1 MNLSQLKQAFEPISQ
16 IGHLRRDV
24 EVFGLS
30 MTLRTLTVKEDAEIQ
45 RTLSDLREEE
55 DTTTVEYLDIF
66 RKETLA
72 RAIVIVGDQGLDEEY
87 IETGEKLENGT
98 PVKVRKVEAVSEIL
112 DTFSRV
118 VLGELFT
125 LLTDLTTEAEEE
137 VKKLNPT
144 TKNVEEEKQELQA
157 RIEDLEVHESVN
169 KSDEAVKSLP
179 KKVEQYAAALQDMDT

>member
-30 MTLRTLTVKEDAEIQ
+30 MTLRTLTVREDAEIQ

-72 RAIVIVGDQGLDEEY
+72 RAIVKVGDQGLDEEY

-144 TKNVEEEKQELQA
+144 TKNVEEEKQPDIQDGEKGEVYKSVKYSVLVPILVKAIQELEA
-157 RIEDLEVHESVN
+157 RVKELE
-169 KSDEAVKSLP
+169 
-179 KKVEQYAAALQDMDT
+179 KK

>member
-1 MNLSQLKQAFEPISQ
+1 MDLSQLKKAFEPISQ
-16 IGHLRRDV
+16 IGHLRKTV

-30 MTLRTLTVKEDAEIQ
+30 MTLRTLTVREDAEVQ
-45 RTLSDLREEE
+45 RILSDLREEE

-72 RAIVIVGDQGLDEEY
+72 RSIVKVGDQDLDEEY
-87 IETGEKLENGT
+87 VKTGEVLENGT
-98 PVKVRKVEAVSEIL
+98 PVKVRKVVAVSEIL

-118 VLGELFT
+118 VLGEIFT

-157 RIEDLEVHESVN
+157 RVEDLELLERSN

-179 KKVEQYAAALQDMDT
+179 KKVDQYASALQDMDT

>member
-1 MNLSQLKQAFEPISQ
+1 MNLSQLKKAFEPISQ
-16 IGHLRRDV
+16 IGHLRKTV
-24 EVFGLS
+24 EAFGLS
-30 MTLRTLTVKEDAEIQ
+30 MTLRTLTVREDAEVQ
-45 RTLSDLREEE
+45 RILSDLREEE

-72 RAIVIVGDQGLDEEY
+72 RSIVKVGDQDLDEEY
-87 IETGEKLENGT
+87 VKTGDLLENGT
-98 PVKVRKVEAVSEIL
+98 PVKVRKVVAVSEIL

-118 VLGELFT
+118 VLGEIFT

-157 RIEDLEVHESVN
+157 RVEDLELLERSN

-179 KKVEQYAAALQDMDT
+179 KKVDQYASALQDMDT

>member
-1 MNLSQLKQAFEPISQ
+1 MDLSQLKKAFEPISQ
-16 IGHLRRDV
+16 IGHLRKTV

-30 MTLRTLTVKEDAEIQ
+30 MTLRTLTVREDAEVQ
-45 RTLSDLREEE
+45 RILSDLREEE

-72 RAIVIVGDQGLDEEY
+72 RSIVKVGDQDLDEEY
-87 IETGEKLENGT
+87 VKTGDLLENGT
-98 PVKVRKVEAVSEIL
+98 PVKVRKVVAVSEIL

-118 VLGELFT
+118 VLGEIFT

-157 RIEDLEVHESVN
+157 RVEDLELLERSN
-169 KSDEAVKSLP
+169 KSDEAFKSLP
-179 KKVEQYAAALQDMDT
+179 KKVDQYASALQDMDT

>member
-1 MNLSQLKQAFEPISQ
+1 MDLSQLKKAFEPISQ
-16 IGHLRRDV
+16 IGHLRKTV

-30 MTLRTLTVKEDAEIQ
+30 MTLRTLTVREDAEVQ
-45 RTLSDLREEE
+45 RILSDLREEE

-72 RAIVIVGDQGLDEEY
+72 RSIVKVGDQDLDEEY
-87 IETGEKLENGT
+87 VKTGDLLENGT
-98 PVKVRKVEAVSEIL
+98 PVKVRKVVAVSEIL

-118 VLGELFT
+118 VLGEIFT

-157 RIEDLEVHESVN
+157 RVEDLELLERSN

-179 KKVEQYAAALQDMDT
+179 KKVDQYASALQDMDT

>member
-55 DTTTVEYLDIF
+55 ETTTVEYLDIF

-72 RAIVIVGDQGLDEEY
+72 RAIVKVGDQALDEEY
-87 IETGEKLENGT
+87 VETGEKLENGT

-118 VLGELFT
+118 VLGELFNI
-125 LLTDLTTEAEEE
+125 LTDLTTEAEED
-137 VKKLNPT
+137 VKKLIPT
-144 TKNVEEEKQELQA
+144 TKNIEEEKQELQA
-157 RIEDLEVHESVN
+157 RIEDLEVLESTN
-169 KSDEAVKSLP
+169 KSDKSIAELPTKVTHYSEALR
-179 KKVEQYAAALQDMDT
+179 DMDK

>member
-30 MTLRTLTVKEDAEIQ
+30 MTLRTLTVREDAEIQ

-72 RAIVIVGDQGLDEEY
+72 RAIVKVGDQTLDEEY

-118 VLGELFT
+118 VLGELFN

-137 VKKLNPT
+137 VKKLKPA
-144 TKNVEEEKQELQA
+144 TKNIEEEKQELQA
-157 RIEDLEVHESVN
+157 RIEELEVLESTN
-169 KSDEAVKSLP
+169 KSDKSVAELP
-179 KKVEQYAAALQDMDT
+179 TKVTQYSEALQDMDK

>member
-1 MNLSQLKQAFEPISQ
+1 
-16 IGHLRRDV
+16 
-24 EVFGLS
+24 
-30 MTLRTLTVKEDAEIQ
+30 MTLRTLTVREDAEVQ
-45 RTLSDLREEE
+45 RILSDLREEE

-72 RAIVIVGDQGLDEEY
+72 RSIVKVGDQDLDEEY
-87 IETGEKLENGT
+87 VKTGDLLENGT
-98 PVKVRKVEAVSEIL
+98 PVKVRKVVAVSEIL

-118 VLGELFT
+118 VLGEIFT

-157 RIEDLEVHESVN
+157 RVEDLELLERSN

-179 KKVEQYAAALQDMDT
+179 KKVDQYASALQDMDT

>member
-30 MTLRTLTVKEDAEIQ
+30 MTLRTLTVREDAEIQ

-72 RAIVIVGDQGLDEEY
+72 RAIVKVGDQGLDEEY

-157 RIEDLEVHESVN
+157 RIEDLEVHENVN

>member
-1 MNLSQLKQAFEPISQ
+1 MNLSQLKKAFEPISQ
-16 IGHLRRDV
+16 IGHLRKTV

-30 MTLRTLTVKEDAEIQ
+30 MTLRTLTVREDAEVQ
-45 RTLSDLREEE
+45 RILSDLREEE

-72 RAIVIVGDQGLDEEY
+72 RSIVKVGDQDLDEEY
-87 IETGEKLENGT
+87 VKTGEVLENGT
-98 PVKVRKVEAVSEIL
+98 PVKVRKVVAVSEIL
-112 DTFSRV
+112 DTFSGV
-118 VLGELFT
+118 VLGEIFT

-157 RIEDLEVHESVN
+157 RVEDLELLERSN

-179 KKVEQYAAALQDMDT
+179 KKVDQYASALQDMDT